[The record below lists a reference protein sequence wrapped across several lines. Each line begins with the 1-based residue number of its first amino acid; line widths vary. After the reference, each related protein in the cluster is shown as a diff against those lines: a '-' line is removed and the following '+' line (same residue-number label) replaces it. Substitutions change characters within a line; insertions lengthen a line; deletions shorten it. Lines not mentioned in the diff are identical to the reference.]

1 MTTKDFRI
9 VAQSREIDGLKRQL
23 EVVHPSSKRAQVN
36 YNPQEQF
43 ADIKLLRRLKSML
56 LLRQLRRHVQLD
68 INTRISSIK
77 IMANIIRRSIM
88 QSLNPCSMFSLMTFV
103 CRFV

>member
-1 MTTKDFRI
+1 
-9 VAQSREIDGLKRQL
+9 
-23 EVVHPSSKRAQVN
+23 
-36 YNPQEQF
+36 
-43 ADIKLLRRLKSML
+43 ML

-68 INTRISSIK
+68 INTRTSSIK

-88 QSLNPCSMFSLMTFV
+88 QSLNPRSMFSLMTFV